1 MLTRLAPVL
10 VARRRLVLVLA
21 FVFLALAG
29 GLGGGVAKELSAGGF
44 ADPKQ
49 QSELAA
55 AALDH
60 TFHTGASNFLL
71 LVKTPAGVDQA
82 GNPGAALTARL
93 AQQKGVTDVV
103 SYWSA
108 GRPDALRSKD
118 GSQALVLA
126 RLTGTQDDAVKTA
139 KALATS
145 FDGTATGGL
154 SVRTGG
160 EFAVYAEVGDTIEH
174 DIIRAESIAIP
185 VTAILL
191 VLVFG
196 SAVAAS
202 LPLLVG
208 VLSILGTFLSL
219 HVLHGFTDVS
229 VYSVNLATSMG
240 LGLGIDYSLFL
251 VTRYRE
257 ELAGG
262 RTVADA
268 VTQTL
273 RTAGRTVLFSA
284 VTVMLSLSAL
294 LVFPLFFLKSFAY
307 AGMSAV
313 LFALLGALVV
323 LPAALAALGHR
334 VDSLDLR
341 RPLRKALRLQPPR
354 AKGVDEGFWHRV
366 AVTVMRRPVGV
377 GTAVAL
383 VLVLLGLPFQ
393 SVVFGL
399 PDDRVL
405 PRTAQAHEVAQ
416 VLREDFIGREGFAL
430 PVLLTPAPSSVAAY
444 ATALSKVPGVE
455 RVDASSGRYIGG
467 RQVAAGVAS
476 YKVAAGQRLSVVPSI
491 ESIGPAGEKLV
502 KQLRAVQAPARVL
515 IGGPAAQL
523 VDTKKALGS
532 KLPLALGLVLAATF
546 VLLFLFTGSIVI
558 PVKAL
563 VLNVLSLSATFGLMV
578 WVFQEGHLAGLIGD
592 PIITGTLDTTMP
604 ILMFCV
610 LFGLSMDYEVFLLSR
625 IKEEWDAGDGSAAA
639 NTRAVARG
647 LERTG
652 SLVTAAAALLALVFL
667 SFVTSGITF
676 IKLLG
681 LGTALAVLVDA
692 TLVRGV
698 LVPSFMRL
706 MGPANWWAPAPLK
719 RLHARIGL
727 AEAHSTPVPERLE
740 DPVSA

>member
-44 ADPKQ
+44 ADPQQ

-55 AALDH
+55 AELDH

-82 GNPGAALTARL
+82 AGPGATLTARL
-93 AQQKGVTDVV
+93 AQHKGVTDVV
-103 SYWSA
+103 SYWGA
-108 GRPDALRSKD
+108 GRAETLRSKD
-118 GSQALVLA
+118 SSQALVLA
-126 RLTGTQDDAVKTA
+126 RLTGSQDDAVKTA
-139 KALATS
+139 KALAKAI
-145 FDGTATGGL
+145 DGKAAGGL

-174 DIIRAESIAIP
+174 DILRAESIAIP
-185 VTAILL
+185 VTAVLL

-229 VYSVNLATSMG
+229 VYSVNLATSLG
-240 LGLGIDYSLFL
+240 LGLGIDYALFL

-257 ELAGG
+257 ELARG
-262 RTVADA
+262 RTVADS
-268 VTQTL
+268 VEETL

-284 VTVMLSLSAL
+284 VTVMLSLGAL
-294 LVFPLFFLKSFAY
+294 LVFPLYFLKSFAY
-307 AGMSAV
+307 AGISAV
-313 LFALLGALVV
+313 LFALVGALVV

-341 RPLRKALRLQPPR
+341 KPLRRALRMQPPR
-354 AKGVDEGFWHRV
+354 VKTVDEGFWHRV
-366 AVTVMRRPVGV
+366 AVTVMKRPVGV
-377 GTAVAL
+377 GTGVVL

-393 SVVFGL
+393 SVIFGL
-399 PDDRVL
+399 ADDRVL

-416 VLREDFIGREGFAL
+416 VLREDFTGREAFAL
-430 PVLLTPAPSSVAAY
+430 PVLLTPAPSSVTAY
-444 ATALSKVPGVE
+444 AEALSRVPGVE
-455 RVDASSGRYIGG
+455 RVDASSGRWSSG
-467 RQVAAGVAS
+467 RRVAAGLAS
-476 YKVAAGQRLSVVPSI
+476 YQVAGGQRLSVVPSI

-502 KQLRAVQAPARVL
+502 KQLRAVPAPARVL
-515 IGGPAAQL
+515 IGGQAAQL
-523 VDTKKALGS
+523 VDTKKALGG

-546 VLLFLFTGSIVI
+546 VLLFLFTGSIVL

-578 WVFQEGHLAGLIGD
+578 WVFQQGHLASWVGD
-592 PIITGTLDTTMP
+592 
-604 ILMFCV
+604 
-610 LFGLSMDYEVFLLSR
+610 
-625 IKEEWDAGDGSAAA
+625 
-639 NTRAVARG
+639 
-647 LERTG
+647 
-652 SLVTAAAALLALVFL
+652 
-667 SFVTSGITF
+667 
-676 IKLLG
+676 
-681 LGTALAVLVDA
+681 
-692 TLVRGV
+692 
-698 LVPSFMRL
+698 
-706 MGPANWWAPAPLK
+706 
-719 RLHARIGL
+719 
-727 AEAHSTPVPERLE
+727 
-740 DPVSA
+740 